1 MFEGKKP
8 EVGLEKQQ
16 RYALIP
22 SWGLFN
28 QHTMHHVYNALRSAC
43 WGTPFLLSVLHAFS
57 PLSRIQ
63 GEDDEAAEGDAN
75 GDEEEYDSDERQEMR
90 ERISQKLKKMK
101 EDEKKSTDPSEED
114 RGKRANRR

>member
-1 MFEGKKP
+1 
-8 EVGLEKQQ
+8 
-16 RYALIP
+16 
-22 SWGLFN
+22 
-28 QHTMHHVYNALRSAC
+28 MHHIYNALRSAF
-43 WGTPFLLSVLHAFS
+43 WETPFLLSVLHAFS
-57 PLSRIQ
+57 PLSLSSLSRIQ

-90 ERISQKLKKMK
+90 ERISKKLKKMK